1 MSPSARQPTHIIR
14 IAMLA
19 GVLTFGG
26 VVYYLRRSGD
36 APGVNAEQARSL
48 LWIGRSIWGVAI
60 AGCLVLYVLSQR
72 ERSTAKVNTYQ
83 IIAWAL
89 GESVALYGAMLWFL
103 TGSPTWYTPGLIY
116 LGLTFLAFPI
126 RRD

>member
-1 MSPSARQPTHIIR
+1 MRPLPIHIIR
-14 IAMLA
+14 VAMLA

-36 APGVNAEQARSL
+36 APGVNAEQARAF
-48 LWIGRSIWGVAI
+48 LWIGRALWGTAI
-60 AGCLVLYVLSQR
+60 LGCLILFLLVQR
-72 ERSTAKVNTYQ
+72 ERSAARRQSFQVV
-83 IIAWAL
+83 AWAL
-89 GESVALYGAMLWFL
+89 GEMVALYGAMLWFL

-116 LGLTFLAFPI
+116 LGLAFLAFPI

>member
-1 MSPSARQPTHIIR
+1 MTSGTKHPTHIIR

-26 VVYYLRRSGD
+26 VVYFLRKNGD
-36 APGVNAEQARSL
+36 APGVNAEQAKSL
-48 LWIGRSIWGVAI
+48 LWIGRSIWGMAI
-60 AGCLVLYVLSQR
+60 AGCLVLFVLSQR
-72 ERSTAKVNTYQ
+72 ERSPGKVNNYQ
-83 IIAWAL
+83 IIAWVL

-126 RRD
+126 RRV